1 MLRINKTSEYGVL
14 ALQYIGGKNTALS
27 ARQISEDLNIP
38 YEITAKTLQHL
49 KEAGFI
55 GSSMGSNGGYV
66 LKSPLDQISFAQIID
81 ALEGPVAIV
90 ECATHSGKECSRNS
104 SCNLQ
109 DGMKT
114 LNTKIRNI
122 LEETKLNIFEKAE
135 TKIS

>member
-1 MLRINKTSEYGVL
+1 MLRINKASEYGVL
-14 ALQYIGGKNTALS
+14 ALQFIGGKSTALS
-27 ARQISEDLNIP
+27 ARQISEGLNIP

-66 LKSPLDQISFAQIID
+66 LKNPLEQISFAQVID

-90 ECATHSGKECSRNS
+90 ECADHSGKECSRNAA
-104 SCNLQ
+104 CNLQ

-114 LNTKIRNI
+114 LNAKIRNI
-122 LEETKLNIFEKAE
+122 LEETKLNSFVKAE